1 MREKSKPRESWS
13 QRGQFEGDLI
23 DLSIAILAVF
33 SGTEISFDKDRDS
46 PLEILL
52 NIKVNVNVLLVLSLN
67 QKLVGET

>member
-1 MREKSKPRESWS
+1 MK
-13 QRGQFEGDLI
+13 FGDLI
-23 DLSIAILAVF
+23 DLSIEILAVF